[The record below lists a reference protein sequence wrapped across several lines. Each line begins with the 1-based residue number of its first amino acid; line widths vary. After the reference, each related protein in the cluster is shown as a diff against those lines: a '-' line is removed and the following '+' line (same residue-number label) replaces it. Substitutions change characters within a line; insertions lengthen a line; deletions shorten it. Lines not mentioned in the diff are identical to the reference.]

1 MHVVTNTSDT
11 KSRTSAGYF
20 TRTEL
25 NQILNVYARFVS
37 SGEWRDYALD
47 HLDGMAVFSI
57 YRSSVE
63 QPLFTVEKHKLKGRI
78 YAQNS
83 TIRPFGHGLGQM
95 MLPKAL
101 PKYPWMVS
109 LLVLSSKIPK
119 TVTSAI
125 IFR

>member
-63 QPLFTVEKHKLKGRI
+63 QPLFTVEKHKLKGRDRWQYQLRDRRKLI
-78 YAQNS
+78 KTAGGIE
-83 TIRPFGHGLGQM
+83 TILNTLKN
-95 MLPKAL
+95 LPK
-101 PKYPWMVS
+101 
-109 LLVLSSKIPK
+109 LVHNKH
-119 TVTSAI
+119 
-125 IFR
+125 